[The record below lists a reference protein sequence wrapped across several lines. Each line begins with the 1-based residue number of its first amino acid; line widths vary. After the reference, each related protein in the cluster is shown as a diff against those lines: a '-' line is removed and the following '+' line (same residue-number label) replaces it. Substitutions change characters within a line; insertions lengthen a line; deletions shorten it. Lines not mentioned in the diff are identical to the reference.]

1 MLTASLEM
9 WKVAAARP
17 QPRNGAAADRNATPR
32 EVREGIFPQAKAEL
46 PPSAHWITPGAS
58 HDACAVVVGLRRDAQ
73 IESARAFNGSWRSTV
88 AGASDMPK

>member
-1 MLTASLEM
+1 MLTSSPEV

-32 EVREGIFPQAKAEL
+32 EVQEGFFPQAEAEL
-46 PPSAHWITPGAS
+46 PPSAHEITPGAS
-58 HDACAVVVGLRRDAQ
+58 HDACAVVVGCRSDAQ
-73 IESARAFNGSWRSTV
+73 IESARAFIGSWRRTV